1 VPKETELVKIFLDLP
16 NHRNTTGESMWAR
29 PLGGDLY
36 EIHNSPFSAYDLNYL
51 DVVVAISAD
60 PDLKPQITRIERR
73 GGHKTLR
80 IIFKTTTERTVRSK
94 ILERINEL
102 GATYENADSKLYSLD
117 IPRIENYQPLCD
129 QLWSWEQSG
138 ALEYETCE
146 ARVSGS
152 FDDSPEQA

>member
-1 VPKETELVKIFLDLP
+1 VRNKVFARTRESLDGV
-16 NHRNTTGESMWAR
+16 NSISK
-29 PLGGDLY
+29 GDLY

-60 PDLKPQITRIERR
+60 PALKPQISRIERR

-80 IIFKTTTERTVRSK
+80 IIFKTATERTVRSK

-102 GATYENADSKLYSLD
+102 GATYENADSKLYSLG
-117 IPRIENYQPLCD
+117 IPRIDDYLPLCN

-146 ARVSGS
+146 ARVPDS